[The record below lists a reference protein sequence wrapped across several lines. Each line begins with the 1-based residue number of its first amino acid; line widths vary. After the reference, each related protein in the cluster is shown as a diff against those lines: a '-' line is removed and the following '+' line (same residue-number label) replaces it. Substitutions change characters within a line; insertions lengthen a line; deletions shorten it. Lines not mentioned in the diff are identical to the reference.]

1 MGAFVNPQNN
11 TSEISAIVDQSK
23 QLVQEKFTQ
32 ALAYGDGAKAACE
45 AFLATLGQAANEAGY
60 TPANAPILTINP
72 IAYSFNPGEAPVAP
86 AVELDV
92 PGVPTV
98 PTFEDVTI
106 VPQVV
111 PTFEDVAPEVNL
123 PDAPSLELPSPPS
136 DIPEMTPI
144 EFPDKPVVTLP
155 DLPTFLP
162 VTIPEVPTANF
173 PTFDAAAPEESL
185 IVPNN
190 IMGIV
195 HDTYE
200 SAIKT
205 ALQNKIL
212 NDILNGG
219 TGLNPSVEMEIW
231 RREEERS
238 RLALEEAKEK
248 IAAEWSKRGFSL
260 PDGVLAEQL
269 AQAEREYANKRM
281 DVSRDIAIKQAEL
294 AFQNTQFIIQQGL
307 ALESTLINFANAVAQ
322 RAFESTKAL
331 QDVSIAIFNASL
343 AKYQVQLEA
352 YKTKAAVFETL
363 IRGEIG
369 KAEFYKAQVAA
380 AQVTADVNRAYADLY
395 RIQVQGVEELIK
407 MYATEMEAA
416 KIKSDVDRN
425 RIEVF
430 KAQIEGFTA
439 QVNAKTAE
447 LHLHQARIEGEKAKV
462 QVYASQVDAFSK
474 RVEAAKTEG
483 SIKIEEAR
491 AKAENNR
498 NLVAR
503 YSADI
508 DAYKARL
515 QGLVEKMNAALK
527 AYEASGVVFRAKA
540 DAQAAIANVDV
551 KARES
556 AIHALIA
563 QMNLSLREAEVNI
576 RAHHDSAQLKVAA
589 AEGGARVAAQ
599 LAAGIFSG
607 VSVQAH
613 INASAG
619 ASKNYSGAEQVT
631 ESYPHKPV

>member
-1 MGAFVNPQNN
+1 M
-11 TSEISAIVDQSK
+11 
-23 QLVQEKFTQ
+23 
-32 ALAYGDGAKAACE
+32 
-45 AFLATLGQAANEAGY
+45 
-60 TPANAPILTINP
+60 
-72 IAYSFNPGEAPVAP
+72 
-86 AVELDV
+86 
-92 PGVPTV
+92 
-98 PTFEDVTI
+98 
-106 VPQVV
+106 
-111 PTFEDVAPEVNL
+111 
-123 PDAPSLELPSPPS
+123 
-136 DIPEMTPI
+136 
-144 EFPDKPVVTLP
+144 
-155 DLPTFLP
+155 
-162 VTIPEVPTANF
+162 
-173 PTFDAAAPEESL
+173 
-185 IVPNN
+185 
-190 IMGIV
+190 
-195 HDTYE
+195 
-200 SAIKT
+200 
-205 ALQNKIL
+205 
-212 NDILNGG
+212 
-219 TGLNPSVEMEIW
+219 
-231 RREEERS
+231 
-238 RLALEEAKEK
+238 
-248 IAAEWSKRGFSL
+248 
-260 PDGVLAEQL
+260 
-269 AQAEREYANKRM
+269 NKRL
-281 DVSRDIAIKQAEL
+281 DASRDIAIKQAEL

-322 RAFESTKAL
+322 RTFESTKAL
-331 QDVSIAIFNASL
+331 QDTAIAIFNASL
-343 AKYQVQLEA
+343 AKYQAQLEA

-395 RIQVQGVEELIK
+395 RIQIQGVEELIK

-416 KIKSDVDRN
+416 KIKSDIDRN

-430 KAQIEGFTA
+430 KAQIEAFAA

-491 AKAENNR
+491 AKVENNR

-508 DAYKARL
+508 DGYKANL

-527 AYEASGVVFRAKA
+527 VYEASGVVFRAKA
-540 DAQAAIANVDV
+540 DSQAAIANVDV
-551 KARES
+551 KAREA
-556 AIHALIA
+556 AIQALIA

-576 RAHHDSAQLKVAA
+576 RAHHDAAQLKVAA

-619 ASKNYSGAEQVT
+619 ASKSYSGIRAGERELPAQAGLRRRKWQTQPLMKKSKISSPSMWAGRSSGSEPDKPYYALLPGRDPNDPLDQTMRGAGQADHERFPGEPKTVG
-631 ESYPHKPV
+631 ESPDSISRAARKGPSPPGTRPVRPAGDIGRFTGSGDHWKAGSRARLSRFSSEKAPPPGAIDTGTLSIGAGIPEPCRTFPVRPSGFPGSGPWRKGSTGSPRLPDRTQRERLTPSLQPAMLSASESPRGAIPEETWATWSSRPTGDRHPGTATTLRPKTWGITNTGGSSTGKTSISGSPKTTCRPFSTTPNPPSWNTSGETRTTP